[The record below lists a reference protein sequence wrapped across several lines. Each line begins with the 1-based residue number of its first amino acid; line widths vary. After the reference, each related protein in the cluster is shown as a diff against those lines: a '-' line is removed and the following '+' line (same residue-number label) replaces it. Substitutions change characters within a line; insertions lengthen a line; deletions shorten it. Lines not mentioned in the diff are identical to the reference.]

1 MIYSL
6 ALSGESRI
14 KHVSSGRGRIG
25 GVPAER
31 VKVEVDGRTL
41 TLTNLDRVIYSSGV
55 TKAEVVDYYLGV
67 ADVLLPHLTDRPL
80 TLVRYPE
87 GVAAGG
93 FFVKNAPAGTPGWVR
108 TSRQTTSDGTIEH
121 VVVDSRATL
130 VWLANLSAL
139 ELHIPLWKVEPLPR
153 AGPDDR
159 SGDQQ
164 ERADCDRLVIDLDP
178 GRGTSIAECA
188 TLAMALR
195 QALAD
200 DGLTAVPKTTGG
212 AGMHLMVPIAPA
224 PVDEVVGYVRGLA
237 EALAAAAPDLATS
250 KIGEVNR
257 SGRVLLDWRQNV
269 YRATTVAPYS
279 LRAGPDPTVSTPV
292 SWDEVAAAS
301 AGMELQ
307 FGPDAVR
314 KRIAAHG
321 DLAADVL
328 TTDRPALPG

>member
-6 ALSGESRI
+6 ALSGELRTQ
-14 KHVSSGRGRIG
+14 HVPQRRPPAAGRMG

-31 VKVEVDGRTL
+31 VKVEVDGRPVS
-41 TLTNLDRVIYSSGV
+41 LTNLDRMIYSNGV
-55 TKAEVVDYYLGV
+55 TKAEVVDYYLAV
-67 ADVLLPHLTDRPL
+67 ADVLLPHLADRPL

-87 GVAAGG
+87 GVDAGG

-139 ELHIPLWKVEPLPR
+139 ELHIPLWKVRPEDGR
-153 AGPDDR
+153 GE
-159 SGDQQ
+159 Q
-164 ERADCDRLVIDLDP
+164 ERAECDRLVVDLDP
-178 GRGTSIAECA
+178 GRGAGIAECA

-195 QALAD
+195 EALAD
-200 DGLTAVPKTTGG
+200 DGLAAVPKTTGG
-212 AGMHLMVPIAPA
+212 SGLHLMVPIRPA
-224 PVDEVVGYVRGLA
+224 PVDPVVAYVRRLA
-237 EALAAAAPDLATS
+237 EALAAAAPEMATS
-250 KIGEVNR
+250 KIGEAHR

-279 LRAGPDPTVSTPV
+279 LRAGPEPTVSTPV
-292 SWDEVAAAS
+292 TWDEIAAAS

-321 DLAADVL
+321 DLASDVL
-328 TTDRPALPG
+328 ATDRPPLPS